1 MDRTVPRTGSE
12 EIELYIRTYY
22 SLLRTSTDIQLRT
35 LEEVHT
41 SMGSSLHPDAKST
54 QPDISALVY
63 SSLRLPACMR
73 SVERVVLGFTPES
86 FETGGF
92 GSVEDWEVVQAKAR
106 RRRTFYDGKQTL
118 AVYIASRSDID
129 DLIPILTAYQ
139 LEWNKLH
146 ARLNGEQ
153 VRIFLSKPLS
163 HDSLAVL
170 SSGIGLALED
180 LERLRDVWAEEFW
193 PNLRDMAAGRKRMN
207 IRLLGGSLND
217 YRRTTRMWWE
227 RIEAPHPELQ
237 KRPVYFIS
245 SNAHSVVNLLSG
257 LPLRHEEDTI
267 RFLEE
272 SGYETL
278 KQEWE
283 QIEAQQV
290 RSSRENFLYYLSKK
304 MYSTDR
310 GRELEDRART
320 AEKEIGIDRIQSRH
334 SFDIEAQIIE
344 LNRLKPENMDPRLQ
358 PAAGPCLAESDALI
372 INIDYPL
379 GVAAYL
385 ILTQIASRVGEIR
398 GIYLMGKAATLNGR
412 IGDVLI
418 PSVVHDEHS
427 KNTYLIG
434 NCFDAFSVNEDL
446 MYGTVLDHQKAVSV
460 RGTFL
465 QTPRYMDVFYR
476 EGYTDIEMEA
486 GPYLSGVYE
495 LTRPKRYPE
504 NEIVDLHDMPFD
516 LGILHYAS
524 DTPMSKGKNLG
535 AGSLSYYGMD
545 PAYAT
550 SLAILRRIFEKE
562 ESINR

>member
-35 LEEVHT
+35 LEEVHA
-41 SMGSSLHPDAKST
+41 SMGSSLHPDAKLT

-73 SVERVVLGFTPES
+73 KVERVVLGLTPEA
-86 FETGGF
+86 FEAGGF
-92 GSVEDWEVVQAKAR
+92 GAVEEWDVVQAKAR
-106 RRRTFYDGKQTL
+106 RRRTFFDGEHTL

-146 ARLNGEQ
+146 ARLSGEQ
-153 VRIFLSKPLS
+153 VKIFLSKPLS
-163 HDSLAVL
+163 DDSLAIL

-180 LERLRDVWAEEFW
+180 LERLRDVWGESFW
-193 PNLRDMAAGRKRMN
+193 TNLHDMAAGRKRMD

-227 RIEAPHPELQ
+227 RIETPHPELQ
-237 KRPVYFIS
+237 QRPVYFIS

-257 LPLRHEEDTI
+257 LPLRHEADTI

-304 MYSTDR
+304 MYSTEH
-310 GRELEDRART
+310 GREVEDRARA

-344 LNRLKPENMDPRLQ
+344 LKRLKSENMDPRLQ
-358 PAAGPCLAESDALI
+358 AAAGPFLAQSDALI

-379 GVAAYL
+379 GMAAYL

-418 PSVVHDEHS
+418 PSVIHDEHS
-427 KNTYLIG
+427 QNTYLIG
-434 NCFDAFSVNEDL
+434 NCFDAFSVNQDL

-465 QTPRYMDVFYR
+465 QTPRYMDIFYR

-495 LTRPKRYPE
+495 LTRPKRHPE
-504 NEIVDLHDMPFD
+504 NEIVDLHGIPFD

-550 SLAILRRIFEKE
+550 SLAILRRIFERE
-562 ESINR
+562 QSIIR

>member
-22 SLLRTSTDIQLRT
+22 SLLRTTTDVRLRT

-41 SMGSSLHPDAKST
+41 SMGSSLHPDAKSNA
-54 QPDISALVY
+54 PDISALVY

-73 SVERVVLGFTPES
+73 QIERVVLGLSPEA
-86 FETGGF
+86 FQQGGL
-92 GSVEDWEVVQAKAR
+92 GIIEDWTPVNAKAR
-106 RRRTFYDGKQTL
+106 RRRTFFDGDHTL
-118 AVYIASRSDID
+118 AVYIASLSDID
-129 DLIPILTAYQ
+129 DMIPILTAYQ
-139 LEWNKLH
+139 VEWNKLH
-146 ARLNGEQ
+146 TLLSGEQ
-153 VRIFLSKPLS
+153 VRKFLATPLS

-170 SSGIGLALED
+170 SQGIGLALED
-180 LERLRDVWAEEFW
+180 LERLKGVWGDEFW
-193 PNLRDMAAGRKRMN
+193 TNLQDMAAARKRIQ

-217 YRRTTRMWWE
+217 YRRTTRVWWE
-227 RIEAPHPELQ
+227 RIEATRPELQ
-237 KRPVYFIS
+237 RRPIYFIS
-245 SNAHSVVNLLSG
+245 SNTHSVVNLLSG
-257 LPLRHEEDTI
+257 LPLRHEADMI

-272 SGYETL
+272 TADESL

-283 QIEAQQV
+283 QIETQQI

-304 MYSTDR
+304 MFSTEK
-310 GRELEDRART
+310 GRNLELRARKD
-320 AEKEIGIDRIQSRH
+320 EEELGIHRVESRQ
-334 SFDIEAQIIE
+334 SFDIEAQVIE
-344 LNRLKPENMDPRLQ
+344 LKQLQPERMDPRLK
-358 PAAGPCLAESDALI
+358 PAAFAGLSHSDALI
-372 INIDYPL
+372 VNIDYPL

-427 KNTYLIG
+427 QNTYLIP
-434 NCFDAFSVNEDL
+434 NCFNASDVNDDL
-446 MYGTVLDHQKAVSV
+446 MYGTVLDNQKAVSV

-504 NEIVDLHDMPFD
+504 NEIVDLHGVPFD
-516 LGILHYAS
+516 VGILHYAS

-535 AGSLSYYGMD
+535 AGSLSYFGMD

-550 SLAILRRIFEKE
+550 SLAVLRRIFENE
-562 ESINR
+562 QDRIS